1 MTPVHP
7 KVIFLLAMSG
17 GGGYV
22 PNFGV
27 DRVRRRRLLDRC
39 SSIDPV
45 VGHRIAGCPW
55 RCLLV
60 RGGVAGAS

>member
-1 MTPVHP
+1 MTPIHL

-27 DRVRRRRLLDRC
+27 DRVRHRGFLDRF

-45 VGHRIAGCPW
+45 VGHRIVGS
-55 RCLLV
+55 V
-60 RGGVAGAS
+60 VVN